1 MEFFLYFWDE
11 LDDAAAL
18 CRHLSRS
25 VITEI
30 VSLRTPLRAWRGW
43 RGWRGWLRPAAQIE
57 AH

>member
-1 MEFFLYFWDE
+1 MEFFLHFWDE
-11 LDDAAAL
+11 LDDVAAL

-30 VSLRTPLRAWRGW
+30 ASLRTPRRIWRG
-43 RGWRGWLRPAAQIE
+43 GLRPAAQVE

>member
-11 LDDAAAL
+11 LDDVAAL
-18 CRHLSRS
+18 WLHLSRS

-30 VSLRTPLRAWRGW
+30 ASLHSPLGGW
-43 RGWRGWLRPAAQIE
+43 LGWLRPAAQIE

>member
-30 VSLRTPLRAWRGW
+30 VSLRTPLRAWRAW
-43 RGWRGWLRPAAQIE
+43 RAWLRPAAQIE